1 VIKNDILDN
10 KLKPWLSRKTKEY
23 LSEEEPTLISMILK
37 KVANKTSP
45 YEIIDKIKV
54 VFEEDTEVNKIL
66 KIKEFVIKMWR
77 MLVYEVLKAEKLGC

>member
-1 VIKNDILDN
+1 MIKNDILDN

-77 MLVYEVLKAEKLGC
+77 MLVYEVLNAEKLGC